1 MRYALRKIAT
11 MLISLLAVSFL
22 VFLAFNLIAGD
33 AAISRLGIEATPE
46 RILAL
51 QEELELNQPLVK
63 RYFSWLSSFV
73 TGDMGMSFS
82 YNMPVWQMIADKIPI
97 TLTLSLMAFAMTVI
111 IAVPLGIYAVRKAG
125 KNVSRIIM
133 GLNQVVMAIPPF
145 FLGLLLTLVFGLI
158 LKLFTPGGF
167 VSYKADPA
175 AFFAYLLL
183 PALAIALPKAAMAA
197 KLLRGSLLSEARRDY
212 VRTAYGKGATTNRVL
227 YHHVLKNAM
236 IPLITFLGMALAEMT
251 AGSIIIEQVFG
262 IPGLGRMLL
271 SSIGSR
277 DYPVVL
283 AIITLVTFM
292 VLVINLLVDAVYA
305 LIDPRIRI

>member
-22 VFLAFNLIAGD
+22 VFLAFNVISGD

-51 QEELELNQPLVK
+51 QAEMGLNQPLVK
-63 RYFSWLSSFV
+63 RYLGWLSAFV

-82 YNMPVWQMIADKIPI
+82 YNMPVRQMIADKIPI
-97 TLTLSLMAFAMTVI
+97 TLSLALMAFAMTVI
-111 IAVPLGIYAVRKAG
+111 IAVPLGIYAAKKADKG
-125 KNVSRIIM
+125 VSRIIM

-167 VSYKADPA
+167 VSYKADAA

-183 PALAIALPKAAMAA
+183 PALAIALPKAAMAV

-212 VRTAYGKGATTNRVL
+212 VRTAYSKGATTNRVL
-227 YHHVLKNAM
+227 YHHLLKNAM
-236 IPLITFLGMALAEMT
+236 IPLITFLGMALAEMM

-283 AIITLVTFM
+283 AIITLITFM